1 MMGTATITCLLE
13 NRSDDPRLKTE
24 HGLSLWVTVGGRG
37 VLFDTGQSAAF
48 AENAKLLGVDISRAE
63 AIVLS
68 HGHYDHTGGLAEA
81 RSLAASARVFAHPSA
96 VGGHFKRSSGRPSR
110 YIGMPGH
117 AREGLE
123 AASEGMVLSAGPT
136 EVVPG
141 VMMTGEVPRRY
152 VFEERENAFFA
163 DSECLRADSVPD
175 DQALFFDCGDGVVV
189 VTGCAHAGV
198 VNTVAYVAELAKG
211 KRIYSVVGGMHL
223 RDASAERLARTTSCL
238 KDFGVERVWA
248 GHCTGA
254 GAEALLAKTFGDGFT
269 PLKTGATM
277 EWH

>member
-1 MMGTATITCLLE
+1 
-13 NRSDDPRLKTE
+13 
-24 HGLSLWVTVGGRG
+24 
-37 VLFDTGQSAAF
+37 VLFDTGQSGAF
-48 AENAKLLGVDISRAE
+48 AANARLLGVDIPMVE

-81 RSLAASARVFAHPSA
+81 RSLAASARVFAHPA
-96 VGGHFKRSSGRPSR
+96 AMGGHFKRSSGKLPR
-110 YIGMPGH
+110 YIGMPEH

-123 AASEGMVLSAGPT
+123 SASDGMVSSVGPT
-136 EVVPG
+136 EVAPG
-141 VMMTGEVPRRY
+141 VMVTGEVPRRCN
-152 VFEERENAFFA
+152 FEGREDTFCSDPDCLKA
-163 DSECLRADSVPD
+163 DLVPD
-175 DQALFFDCGDGVVV
+175 DQALFFGCGRGVVV
-189 VTGCAHAGV
+189 VLGCAHAGV

-223 RDASAERLARTTSCL
+223 RDASAERLASTVSCL

-254 GAEALLAKTFGDGFT
+254 GAEALLAKAFGEGFT
-269 PLKTGATM
+269 PLKTGGTM